1 MKINLDWSAPIL
13 PGISIMGL
21 SLGVSRREVLE
32 ALLSNKI
39 EGGDVDGRAVVQFA
53 NSPKFVIE
61 QSPDAIVLC
70 DLASR
75 APESSNLDELFVLG
89 FKDDVLVHLMSSLIY
104 GASLEYYKGRIFD
117 EVGFGTPI
125 SALTKYCEI
134 EFDSGDEL
142 FYSNDSQ
149 CMGLSI
155 GGSCSSLEDDP
166 DQTVSYIR
174 VFKTKE

>member
-1 MKINLDWSAPIL
+1 MKINLDWSAPIF
-13 PGISIMGL
+13 PGISMMGL
-21 SLGVSRREVLE
+21 ALGVSRREVLK

-39 EGGDVDGRAVVQFA
+39 EGGDADGRTVVQFS
-53 NSPKFVIE
+53 NSPIFILE
-61 QSPDAIVLC
+61 ESMDAIILC

-75 APESSNLDELFVLG
+75 APESSNLDELFVMG
-89 FKDDVLVHLMSSLIY
+89 FKDDVLVHLMSALIY

-125 SALTKYCEI
+125 SVLTKYCEI

-155 GGSCSSLEDDP
+155 GGSCSSLDDDP

-174 VFKTKE
+174 VFKPKE